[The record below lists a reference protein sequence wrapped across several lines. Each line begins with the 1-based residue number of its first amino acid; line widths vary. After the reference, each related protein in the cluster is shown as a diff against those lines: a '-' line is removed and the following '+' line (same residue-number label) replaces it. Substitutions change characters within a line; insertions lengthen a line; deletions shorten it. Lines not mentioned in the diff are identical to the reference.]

1 VKSKQD
7 ETTMTKRTIFMLTAA
22 GILAAATLMS
32 QPMWAQ
38 SAGAARTEKPASNWV
53 TPRTPW
59 GEPDLQGTY
68 SNRTITPFERPANVN
83 GREYFTP
90 EEVADIEKRA
100 QEQSGD
106 DSRNRGTRGDV
117 ERAYNDFWW
126 DRGTKVTTLR
136 TSMVVDP
143 PDGRVP
149 PQTEEA
155 KVRAA
160 AEAKRPVFRGA
171 GASGRGTDSWLD
183 RSTFE
188 RCITRGMPAAMSPTA
203 YNNNYRITQSPG
215 VVAVEIEMLGGT
227 RVIPTDGRAHV
238 GPSIRQWMGHSVGR
252 WEGDTLVVET
262 TNFTDKVL
270 YRGAS
275 EHMRLVERFKRVGPD
290 EIDYR
295 VTITDPTTFTRP
307 WTLAIPFI
315 VTGEPMF
322 EYACH
327 EGNYGMIGI
336 LSGAREEEREA
347 AEKGTK

>member
-1 VKSKQD
+1 
-7 ETTMTKRTIFMLTAA
+7 MTKRTMFMLTTA
-22 GILAAATLMS
+22 GTLAAATLMS
-32 QPMWAQ
+32 QSMWAQ
-38 SAGAARTEKPASNWV
+38 SAGAGRTEKPASNWV

-59 GEPDLQGTY
+59 GEPDLQGIY

-83 GREYFTP
+83 NREFFTP
-90 EEVADIEKRA
+90 DEVADIEKRA

-106 DSRNRGTRGDV
+106 DGRNKGTRGDV

-149 PQTEEA
+149 ALTAEA
-155 KVRAA
+155 QARAA

-171 GASGRGTDSWLD
+171 GAGGRGTDSWVD

-203 YNNNYRITQSPG
+203 YNNNYRITQAPG
-215 VVAVEIEMLGGT
+215 FVAVEIEMLGGT
-227 RVIPTDGRAHV
+227 RIIPTDGRAHMSQ
-238 GPSIRQWMGHSVGR
+238 SIRQWMGDSVGR
-252 WEGDTLVVET
+252 WDGDTLVVET

-275 EHMRLVERFKRVGPD
+275 DQMRLVERFKRVGPD

-295 VTITDPTTFTRP
+295 VTITDPTTFTKT

-315 VTGEPMF
+315 VTGEAMF

-327 EGNYGMIGI
+327 EGNYGMTGI

-347 AEKGTK
+347 AAKGAK

>member
-1 VKSKQD
+1 
-7 ETTMTKRTIFMLTAA
+7 MTKRTIFMLTTA
-22 GILAAATLMS
+22 GTLAAATLMS
-32 QPMWAQ
+32 PSMWAQ
-38 SAGAARTEKPASNWV
+38 SASAGRTEKPASNWV

-59 GEPDLQGTY
+59 GEPDLQGIY

-83 GREYFTP
+83 GREFFTP
-90 EEVADIEKRA
+90 DEVADIEKRA

-106 DSRNRGTRGDV
+106 DGRNKGTRGDV

-136 TSMVVDP
+136 TSLVVDP

-149 PQTEEA
+149 ALTAEA
-155 KVRAA
+155 QARAA

-171 GASGRGTDSWLD
+171 GAGGRGTDSWVD

-203 YNNNYRITQSPG
+203 YNNNYRITQGPG
-215 VVAVEIEMLGGT
+215 FVAVAIEMLGGT
-227 RVIPTDGRAHV
+227 RIIPTDGRAHV
-238 GPSIRQWMGHSVGR
+238 SQSIRQWMGDSVGR
-252 WEGDTLVVET
+252 WDGDTLVVET

-270 YRGAS
+270 YRGAA
-275 EHMRLVERFKRVGPD
+275 EQMRLMERFKRVGPD

-295 VTITDPTTFTRP
+295 VTITDPTTFTKA

-315 VTGEPMF
+315 VTGEAMF

-327 EGNYGMIGI
+327 EGNYGMTGI

-347 AEKGTK
+347 AAKGAK